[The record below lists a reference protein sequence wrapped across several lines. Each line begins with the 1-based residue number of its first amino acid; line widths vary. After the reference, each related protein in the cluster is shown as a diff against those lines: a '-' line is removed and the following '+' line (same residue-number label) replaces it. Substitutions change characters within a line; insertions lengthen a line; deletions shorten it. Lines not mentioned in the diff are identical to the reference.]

1 MTRQMTLDDAAEA
14 IEEVVYRFQSY
25 TAPHNDLTNAA
36 HHLVGLSN
44 AVGDL
49 ASYHPDYDERTG
61 TLPFEREED

>member
-25 TAPHNDLTNAA
+25 TAPGDLTNQA
-36 HHLVGLSN
+36 HHLVQLSN